1 MKYILD
7 ATVFFA
13 DYPVTGECYTTPSVV
28 AELLDMKSKVR
39 YDLLTDAGLQVC
51 LPDVNE
57 RARVRAA
64 AEKSGIFRFSPE
76 PIVTSLPLPENWG
89 RPSSQMTLRSRTWPL
104 ALEFPFSRSNSGR
117 RKKIRWKF
125 RCSGCGRY
133 FKSDGE
139 CPVCGS
145 TIKRKLK

>member
-64 AEKSGIFRFSPE
+64 AEKSGD
-76 PIVTSLPLPENWG
+76 LPVLSG
-89 RPSSQMTLRSRTWPL
+89 TDCDIL
-104 ALEFPFSRSNSGR
+104 ALAGELGATILTDDFAIQNVALGIGIPVQSLQQRPA
-117 RKKIRWKF
+117 KKIRWKF